1 MAYSLSKVSVFML
14 TFTESDKGK
23 PTADVLA
30 IGNHA
35 VNKLA
40 SIQGQEFAADWKI
53 PGNKMAEKIH
63 HDNLNE

>member
-1 MAYSLSKVSVFML
+1 MANSLSKVSVFML
-14 TFTESDKGK
+14 TFTESDKGQ

-40 SIQGQEFAADWKI
+40 STRGQEFAADWKL
-53 PGNKMAEKIH
+53 PGN
-63 HDNLNE
+63 

>member
-53 PGNKMAEKIH
+53 PGN
-63 HDNLNE
+63 

>member
-40 SIQGQEFAADWKI
+40 SIQGQEFAAECKI
-53 PGNKMAEKIH
+53 PGN
-63 HDNLNE
+63 